1 MGRTQQDNKRT
12 AGVGSSRT
20 GSTSASQHKFGYG
33 YEQQQQQQQPAQQLG
48 DFFTAM
54 SLKVPQRYGKCGTQ
68 HGYARSISGDRHADR
83 PAKVGIQ
90 DLVGAGRPAMVA
102 QPTCLLPPAM
112 QTNHPI

>member
-54 SLKVPQRYGKCGTQ
+54 SLKVPQRYGECSALQGLA
-68 HGYARSISGDRHADR
+68 G
-83 PAKVGIQ
+83 VNNLQ
-90 DLVGAGRPAMVA
+90 DTDLRTASQRMNFKAFWVSA
-102 QPTCLLPPAM
+102 TL
-112 QTNHPI
+112 HF